1 METDERAVTD
11 PFYGSPPCLCD
22 VRTEDKDVGGPQ
34 LYGLRDSALGSQL
47 RSDRVPE
54 WLEKWVALV
63 LDFVEREEKL
73 LPKQLVMLPPPAFY
87 TPVAAEIEAR
97 GAFVSFLSHKIA
109 WGHTC
114 ALSSGSSGLHS
125 KS

>member
-1 METDERAVTD
+1 M
-11 PFYGSPPCLCD
+11 
-22 VRTEDKDVGGPQ
+22 GGAQ

-97 GAFVSFLSHKIA
+97 GVLVSCLWLLIA
-109 WGHTC
+109 WRHTS
-114 ALSSGSSGLHS
+114 AL
-125 KS
+125 